1 MEGVTDPRW
10 RKSSYSGSNGGGCLE
25 AADHPHGVMIRDTQ
39 DPRWPNGAP
48 VIAFSAKAWARFVQ
62 GLK

>member
-1 MEGVTDPRW
+1 MEGMNDPRW

-25 AADHPHGVMIRDTQ
+25 AGSHPQGVMIRDTQ
-39 DPRWPNGAP
+39 DPRWPDGSP
-48 VIAFSAKAWARFVQ
+48 VITFTADTWKRFTA